1 MPPPPEDGVQ
11 GTTAPETGRLVSWTL
26 EIPAEAAYV
35 STVRLFAG
43 AVSRHFGI
51 DQDAVDDL
59 KLAVSEACNGAIR
72 VRETESANRP
82 IRIDVTTDGASLVFE
97 IEDAIDSGSS
107 RPGVNTE
114 DMIRGL
120 SIELVQALFPD
131 AGMIPG
137 PGGATNVRLS
147 IPLGVAERES
157 FDA

>member
-1 MPPPPEDGVQ
+1 MSPPPEDGVP
-11 GTTAPETGRLVSWTL
+11 GTTVPDTGRLISWIL
-26 EIPAEAAYV
+26 EIPSEAAYV
-35 STVRLFAG
+35 STARLFAG
-43 AVSRHFGI
+43 AVARHFGI
-51 DQDAVDDL
+51 DEDAVDDL

-72 VRETESANRP
+72 YRETESANRP

-97 IEDAIDSGSS
+97 IEDAIDPGAS

-120 SIELVQALFPD
+120 SIELIQALFPN

-137 PGGATNVRLS
+137 RGGGTNMRLS
-147 IPLGVAERES
+147 IPLDATEGES

>member
-11 GTTAPETGRLVSWTL
+11 GTTAPVTGRLVSWTL

-35 STVRLFAG
+35 STARLFAG
-43 AVSRHFGI
+43 AVSRHFGV
-51 DQDAVDDL
+51 DEDAVDDL

-72 VRETESANRP
+72 YRETESANRP

-97 IEDAIDSGSS
+97 LEDAIDPGSSGS
-107 RPGVNTE
+107 GVNTE

-120 SIELVQALFPD
+120 SIELIQALFPS
-131 AGMIPG
+131 AAMTPG
-137 PGGATNVRLS
+137 PGGGTNVRLPIS
-147 IPLGVAERES
+147 LDAAEGES

>member
-1 MPPPPEDGVQ
+1 MPPPPENGVQ

-26 EIPAEAAYV
+26 EIPGEAAYV
-35 STVRLFAG
+35 STARLFAG
-43 AVSRHFGI
+43 SMARHFGI
-51 DQDAVDDL
+51 DEDAVDDL

-82 IRIDVTTDGASLVFE
+82 IRIDVTREGASLVFE
-97 IEDAIDSGSS
+97 VEDAIDPGSS

-120 SIELVQALFPD
+120 SIELIHALFPN

-137 PGGATNVRLS
+137 RRGGTNVRLS
-147 IPLGVAERES
+147 ITLDAAEGEP